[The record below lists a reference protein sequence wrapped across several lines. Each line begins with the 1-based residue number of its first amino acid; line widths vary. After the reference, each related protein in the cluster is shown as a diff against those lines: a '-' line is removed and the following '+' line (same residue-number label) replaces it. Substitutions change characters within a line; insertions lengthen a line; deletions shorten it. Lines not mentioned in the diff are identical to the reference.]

1 MPGSTAA
8 ADRNIGCAHRDRAP
22 VALASVTLL
31 RRNLGRTG
39 LAVVLAL
46 TVGVVCLGCS
56 GAGAG
61 AKNPKTS
68 VVGSAPGAFDGLKT
82 SPVKLFD
89 GSGAYREV
97 RFTVSP
103 PKSAP
108 GRKAKGVFEGC
119 ALLALN
125 AAEHAQG
132 MMRRTDFAGYDAMIF
147 HFVAPSDGGFWMK
160 TVPMD
165 LSIGWTDA
173 SGAVVAA
180 SFMKREGNCENC
192 PIYSPSATYRTAVE
206 VPPRGLARVGLDR
219 VGDGSVLAYGGR
231 CSKSPKA
238 G

>member
-1 MPGSTAA
+1 MT
-8 ADRNIGCAHRDRAP
+8 NF
-22 VALASVTLL
+22 
-31 RRNLGRTG
+31 RRNLGRTA

-46 TVGVVCLGCS
+46 TGGVAGLGCS
-56 GAGAG
+56 GAGAGAG

-103 PKSAP
+103 PKSVP
-108 GRKAKGVFEGC
+108 GRKAKKLFEGC

-132 MMRRTDFAGYDAMIF
+132 MMRRTNFAGYDAMIF

-173 SGAVVAA
+173 TGDVVAT

-206 VPPRGLARVGLDR
+206 VPARGLARVGLDR

-231 CSKSPKA
+231 CAKSPKPA
-238 G
+238 